1 MVVLTTS
8 DTEIDLC
15 FLSIDMETDDGFLDV
30 AVERVHADERL
41 KRPGIDP

>member
-1 MVVLTTS
+1 MAVLTTS

-15 FLSIDMETDDGFLDV
+15 FLSIDMETDGGFLDV
-30 AVERVHADERL
+30 AVERVHADKML

>member
-1 MVVLTTS
+1 MVVLATS

-15 FLSIDMETDDGFLDV
+15 FLSIDMETDDGVLDV